1 MNLFT
6 FQFVSRIQAQ
16 VYQLKHVLNRKPASA
31 GFLLTD
37 KYFMSTVPT
46 AVSLRRHINYLQP
59 QENIGCCTAC
69 ATLLAA
75 EITMASVGNV
85 MNFSR
90 LFLYYM
96 TQKEHNR
103 LGMKG
108 AELRD
113 ALDTLMKYGAPPER
127 YWPFTFSRAN
137 REPLQQAIEQ
147 ANNYRLQSYEQVS
160 PVNYKEYLNN
170 GIPIIVGMRTGKLFW
185 NLEGPL
191 QEQEYK
197 PINGRDN
204 RLTRGH
210 AITII
215 GYDDN
220 INGGSWIIANSL
232 GPRWGFQGYAAIP
245 YICDVDIGESYIITN
260 FAGISAGKKIPEI

>member
-1 MNLFT
+1 
-6 FQFVSRIQAQ
+6 
-16 VYQLKHVLNRKPASA
+16 
-31 GFLLTD
+31 
-37 KYFMSTVPT
+37 
-46 AVSLRRHINYLQP
+46 
-59 QENIGCCTAC
+59 
-69 ATLLAA
+69 
-75 EITMASVGNV
+75 
-85 MNFSR
+85 
-90 LFLYYM
+90 M

>member
-1 MNLFT
+1 MIF
-6 FQFVSRIQAQ
+6 
-16 VYQLKHVLNRKPASA
+16 
-31 GFLLTD
+31 
-37 KYFMSTVPT
+37 
-46 AVSLRRHINYLQP
+46 
-59 QENIGCCTAC
+59 
-69 ATLLAA
+69 
-75 EITMASVGNV
+75 SV
-85 MNFSR
+85 
-90 LFLYYM
+90 
-96 TQKEHNR
+96 T
-103 LGMKG
+103 
-108 AELRD
+108 
-113 ALDTLMKYGAPPER
+113 
-127 YWPFTFSRAN
+127 
-137 REPLQQAIEQ
+137 

-245 YICDVDIGESYIITN
+245 YICDVDIGESYIITD
-260 FAGISAGKKIPEI
+260 FAGIPAGKNIS